1 MKSKLLIGL
10 TLALALLLVTVFT
23 AGAKTARNYFT
34 YTENCDF
41 DSTQIER
48 EIINGLKNPIDGN
61 WITKHFTQTCYDEG
75 SSSQVTGMTKI
86 DLTFQIVGNGVWFFV
101 GKARMETVEGGIW
114 NLDCTMHSPSLEVNC
129 VGHGEGIYEGL
140 QIFSTGHLPPDAQW
154 SGYIVNPGE

>member
-23 AGAKTARNYFT
+23 AGAKTTRNYFT

-41 DSTQIER
+41 DSTQIDR

-75 SSSQVTGMTKI
+75 NSS
-86 DLTFQIVGNGVWFFV
+86 
-101 GKARMETVEGGIW
+101 R
-114 NLDCTMHSPSLEVNC
+114 
-129 VGHGEGIYEGL
+129 
-140 QIFSTGHLPPDAQW
+140 
-154 SGYIVNPGE
+154 